1 MIRKRKESI
10 LRQVLLSGL
19 WTLGLRLC
27 SRGLGFVRTIVL
39 ARLLFPADFG
49 LIAMAMVVV
58 SGLDSISQTGF
69 QQALIQKKRDVGADL
84 DTAWAVALVRSLV
97 LCILLV
103 LVAPFVAD
111 FFEVPRLTDIIRVV
125 SLSVL
130 LSGFANIGVVFFQR
144 DLEFHKQFNFE
155 WWASILEFALTVLL
169 AYLLRDVWAFVWGGL
184 AGNLLRVFL
193 SYVLHPYRPSFRFDA
208 GSFRELMSFG
218 KWVSGYSVLLFAAF
232 QMDNILIGK
241 LLGTESLGFYQ
252 MAYLTAV
259 IPSSEVAIAFS
270 MVVFPSFSML
280 QDQPG
285 RLRESF
291 EKVLQVSA
299 MVCMPIGFG
308 IFAIAPEFV
317 RVVLGERWQG
327 IALIMQALS
336 VMGIAKALE
345 GTMNSLMMAVGRPGI
360 VTGLSALQLT
370 ILAAAL
376 YPFISWW
383 GLPGAAFAVAGTAL
397 IAAAAAFRVSCR
409 IAQTPAAR
417 GAVLM
422 VVPLVASAA
431 MAATVMGLKH
441 LAGPSRPAA
450 LLFLTAAGIALYAA
464 FLVLADAALTS
475 GRYRGLLVDMA
486 AKLRNS
492 DAGGAGPSPA
502 LPDRTAPR
510 VPADGRPR

>member
-1 MIRKRKESI
+1 MERKPAESI
-10 LRQVLLSGL
+10 FRQVLFSGL
-19 WTLGLRLC
+19 WTLGLRL
-27 SRGLGFVRTIVL
+27 SNRALGFARTIVL

-58 SGLDSISQTGF
+58 SGLDSLSQTGF
-69 QQALIQKKRDVGADL
+69 QQALIQKKRDVGGDL
-84 DTAWAVALVRSLV
+84 DTAWAVALVRSLL

-103 LVAPFVAD
+103 LVAPAVAD
-111 FFEVPRLTDIIRVV
+111 FFAESRLTDIIRVV

-144 DLEFHKQFNFE
+144 DLNFHRQFNFE

-184 AGNLLRVFL
+184 AGNLMRVVL
-193 SYVLHPYRPSFRFDA
+193 SYVLHPYRPSFRFETT
-208 GSFRELMSFG
+208 SFRELMRFG
-218 KWVSGYSVLLFAAF
+218 KWVSGYSILLFAAY
-232 QMDNILIGK
+232 QLDNILIGK

-270 MVVFPSFSML
+270 MVVFPSLSML

-291 EKVLQVSA
+291 DRVLRVSA
-299 MVCMPIGFG
+299 MVCMPLGFG

-327 IALIMQALS
+327 IASVMQILS

-360 VTGLSALQLT
+360 VTGLSAMQLT

-376 YPFISWW
+376 YPCILWL
-383 GLPGAAFAVAGTAL
+383 GLQGAAFAVAGTAL
-397 IAAAAAFRVSCR
+397 IAAAAAFRASCR
-409 IAQTPAAR
+409 ITRTPVAR
-417 GAVLM
+417 VAVLM
-422 VVPLVASAA
+422 AVPLIAAVA
-431 MAATVMGLKH
+431 MASSVMWLKP
-441 LAGPSRPAA
+441 LAGPSCPAS
-450 LLFLTAAGIALYAA
+450 LLSLVAAGVVLYAA
-464 FLVLADAALTS
+464 FLILADAALTS

-486 AKLRNS
+486 VNLLNS
-492 DAGGAGPSPA
+492 KSRGAIPSSA
-502 LPDRTAPR
+502 LSEESPPG
-510 VPADGRPR
+510 VPADESPR